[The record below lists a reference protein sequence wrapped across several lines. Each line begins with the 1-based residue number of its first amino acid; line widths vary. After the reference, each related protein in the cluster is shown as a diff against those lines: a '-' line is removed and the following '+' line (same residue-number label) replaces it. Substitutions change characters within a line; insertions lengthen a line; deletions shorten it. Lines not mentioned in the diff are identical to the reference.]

1 MTNDFIGNRMAGY
14 EHGAWFPGGAKFH
27 GKGAALHKVCPQHQ
41 PFGIFKGNVFH
52 DSGRFGLYLDN
63 QYPRKL
69 VRDADGFVVNDRES
83 QGFTSYLQLLLP
95 QNSHTQTWIT
105 HVIILTLIQSWIKD

>member
-1 MTNDFIGNRMAGY
+1 MAGY
-14 EHGAWFPGGAKFH
+14 EHGAWFPGGAKYH

-41 PFGIFKGNVFH
+41 AFRKFQGNVFH

-69 VRDADGFVVNDRES
+69 IRDADGFVVNDRES
-83 QGFTSYLQLLLP
+83 QGSTDCNVNMTSQ
-95 QNSHTQTWIT
+95 
-105 HVIILTLIQSWIKD
+105 IQHKCVAINT

>member
-14 EHGAWFPGGAKFH
+14 EHGAWFPGGAKYH

-41 PFGIFKGNVFH
+41 AFRKFQGNVFH

-69 VRDADGFVVNDRES
+69 IRDADGFVVNDRES
-83 QGFTSYLQLLLP
+83 QGSTDCNVNMTSQI
-95 QNSHTQTWIT
+95 QHTCVAINT
-105 HVIILTLIQSWIKD
+105 

>member
-83 QGFTSYLQLLLP
+83 QGFTSYFEVLFP
-95 QNSHTQTWIT
+95 QKSHSIVYFT
-105 HVIILTLIQSWIKD
+105 